1 LQEQTFDRQWWQSLQ
16 LPIAIAVCG
25 QVGGADL
32 RTCARRP
39 CSKCALACRLARTCR
54 HCHWLLIHILIPIPI
69 PIPITITIPI
79 PIPRLAQQFF
89 NVGTFSAGAASAAW
103 PPFLSSG
110 LKN

>member
-1 LQEQTFDRQWWQSLQ
+1 LQEQSFDRQWWQSLQ

-69 PIPITITIPI
+69 H
-79 PIPRLAQQFF
+79 IPRLAQQFF